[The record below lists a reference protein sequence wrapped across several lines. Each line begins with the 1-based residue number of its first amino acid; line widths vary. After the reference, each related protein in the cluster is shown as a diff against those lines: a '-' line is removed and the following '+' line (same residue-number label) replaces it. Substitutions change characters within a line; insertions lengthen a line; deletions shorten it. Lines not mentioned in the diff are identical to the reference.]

1 MALASV
7 LTHLAVFGDSSGGLA
22 AAIAAFGIIGFLIF
36 VAVIVFYLAAYWR
49 IFSKAGKPG
58 WACIIPIY
66 NIIVL
71 LQVVGRPVW
80 WFLLFLIPVVD
91 IIILFIIL
99 HDLSKSYGHDIGFTL
114 GLIFLG
120 FIFIPVL
127 AFGSSRYV
135 GPAAATVPMAMPVG
149 GYRQ

>member
-1 MALASV
+1 MALASA
-7 LTHLAVFGDSSGGLA
+7 LSHATVFGDSGSGLA
-22 AAIAAFGIIGFLIF
+22 AILAAFGIIGFLIA
-36 VAVIVFYLAAYWR
+36 VAVAVFYLAAYWR

-58 WACIIPIY
+58 WACLIPIY

-80 WFLLFLIPVVD
+80 WILLFLIPLVD
-91 IIILFIIL
+91 IVILFVIL
-99 HDLSKSYGHDIGFTL
+99 HDLSRSFGHDIGFTL

-135 GPAAATVPMAMPVG
+135 GPAGAMVPMAVPAN
-149 GYRQ
+149 YRQ

>member
-7 LTHLAVFGDSSGGLA
+7 LTHTMVFGDSGGGLA
-22 AAIAAFGIIGFLIF
+22 AALAAFGIIGFLIL
-36 VAVIVFYLAAYWR
+36 VAIVVFYLAAYWR
-49 IFSKAGKPG
+49 IFTKAGKPG

-71 LQVVGRPVW
+71 LQVAGRPVW
-80 WFLLFLIPVVD
+80 WILLFLIPVVD
-91 IIILFIIL
+91 IVVLILVL
-99 HDLSKSYGHDIGFTL
+99 NDLSKSFGHSSGFTL

-135 GPAAATVPMAMPVG
+135 GPAGAAVPMAMPVT
-149 GYRQ
+149 YR

>member
-1 MALASV
+1 MALASA
-7 LTHLAVFGDSSGGLA
+7 LTHAGVFADSSGGLA
-22 AAIAAFGIIGFLIF
+22 ALIAAFGIVGILIAL
-36 VAVIVFYLAAYWR
+36 AVVVFYLAAYWR

-80 WFLLFLIPVVD
+80 WIVLFLIPLVNIV
-91 IIILFIIL
+91 ILFVVL
-99 HDLSKSYGHDIGFTL
+99 HDLSKSFGHDIGFTL
-114 GLIFLG
+114 GLFFLG

-127 AFGSSRYV
+127 AFGSSRYI
-135 GPAAATVPMAMPVG
+135 GPGAAAVPMAMPA